1 MIASMTAFRRALAS
15 PATHFRTLHAI
26 IPQMVDGVPLVRR
39 TSRFAEAIG
48 TTAGGRQIVIYS
60 PLSARAIADVERTT
74 ERVCAIRSPYLGEY
88 RILCDEL
95 LFTDSLGE
103 SHTGDIIIEELPAGE
118 PFGIGSS
125 LSCHALGEGLVRLRE
140 HLQYIGFTHNNLR
153 AENIIV
159 GDDGR
164 LHPIRLHY
172 GRFGGAQDDFGPLF
186 DLVASLEG
194 AERSERGENKGKN
207 CENRG
212 ENGERSD
219 MVTRYDTVANEEQ
232 KQNMLAS
239 DAPSPAYR
247 ATATPATNVSA
258 GEIFAPH
265 EGFTRACRG
274 GRYGFFAVEDRATY
288 NRFGAADYGDEATDY
303 GVGATDY
310 GFGARAEGLRVA
322 IPFVYL
328 WADDFREGRA
338 IVETEQGVGVIDK
351 RGCEILP
358 AVFDDVRYDVSA
370 GCFEARLDE
379 QRLLFGYAGEP
390 IDNPAK

>member
-48 TTAGGRQIVIYS
+48 TITDGRQIIIYS
-60 PLSARAIADVERTT
+60 PLSARAIADVERTA
-74 ERVCAIRSPYLGEY
+74 ERVCAIRSPHLGEY
-88 RILCDEL
+88 RILRDEL

-118 PFGIGSS
+118 PFGFGSS
-125 LSCHALGEGLVRLRE
+125 QSSHALGEGLVRLRE
-140 HLQYIGFTHNNLR
+140 HLQHIGFTHNNLR

-172 GRFGGAQDDFGPLF
+172 GRFGGAYDDFGPLF
-186 DLVASLEG
+186 DLVASLER
-194 AERSERGENKGKN
+194 AERSE
-207 CENRG
+207 
-212 ENGERSD
+212 NGERGD
-219 MVTRYDTVANEEQ
+219 VVTRYDTDANEEQ

-247 ATATPATNVSA
+247 ATATPATNDSA
-258 GEIFAPH
+258 DEIFAPH
-265 EGFTRACRG
+265 EGFARARRG
-274 GRYGFFAVEDRATY
+274 GRYGFFAVEDRASA
-288 NRFGAADYGDEATDY
+288 NRFEATDD
-303 GVGATDY
+303 GVGTTDD
-310 GFGARAEGLRVA
+310 GFWAQAEGLRVA

-338 IVETEQGVGVIDK
+338 VVETEQGVGVIDK

>member
-48 TTAGGRQIVIYS
+48 TITGGRQIIIYS
-60 PLSARAIADVERTT
+60 PLSARAIADVERTA
-74 ERVCAIRSPYLGEY
+74 ERVCAIRSPHLGEY
-88 RILCDEL
+88 RILRGEL

-118 PFGIGSS
+118 PFGFGSS
-125 LSCHALGEGLVRLRE
+125 QSSHALGEGLVRLRE
-140 HLQYIGFTHNNLR
+140 HLQHIGFTHNNLR

-172 GRFGGAQDDFGPLF
+172 GRFDGAHDDFGPLF
-186 DLVASLEG
+186 DLVASLER
-194 AERSERGENKGKN
+194 AE
-207 CENRG
+207 RG

-219 MVTRYDTVANEEQ
+219 VVTRYDTVANEEQ

-247 ATATPATNVSA
+247 ATATPATNDSA
-258 GEIFAPH
+258 DEIFAPH
-265 EGFTRACRG
+265 EGFARARRG
-274 GRYGFFAVEDRATY
+274 GRYGFFAAADRATDNLLCATD
-288 NRFGAADYGDEATDY
+288 NRFDT
-303 GVGATDY
+303 TDY
-310 GFGARAEGLRVA
+310 GFGAQAEGLHVA

-338 IVETEQGVGVIDK
+338 VVETEQGVGVIDK

>member
-26 IPQMVDGVPLVRR
+26 IPQMVDDVPLVRR

-48 TTAGGRQIVIYS
+48 TTAGGRQIIIYS
-60 PLSARAIADVERTT
+60 PLSARAIADVERTA
-74 ERVCAIRSPYLGEY
+74 ERVCAIRSPHLGEY
-88 RILCDEL
+88 RILRGEL

-118 PFGIGSS
+118 PFGFGSS
-125 LSCHALGEGLVRLRE
+125 QSSHALGEGLLRLRE
-140 HLQYIGFTHNNLR
+140 HLQHIGFTHNNLR

-172 GRFGGAQDDFGPLF
+172 GRFGGAHDDFGPLF
-186 DLVASLEG
+186 DLVASLER
-194 AERSERGENKGKN
+194 AERS
-207 CENRG
+207 

-219 MVTRYDTVANEEQ
+219 VVTRYDTVANEEQ

-247 ATATPATNVSA
+247 ATATPATNDSA
-258 GEIFAPH
+258 DEIFAPH
-265 EGFTRACRG
+265 EGFARARRG

-288 NRFGAADYGDEATDY
+288 KRFGATDD
-303 GVGATDY
+303 GVGTTDD
-310 GFGARAEGLRVA
+310 GFGVQAEGLRVA

-338 IVETEQGVGVIDK
+338 VVETEQGVGVIDK
-351 RGCEILP
+351 CGCEILP

>member
-48 TTAGGRQIVIYS
+48 TTAGGRQIIIYS
-60 PLSARAIADVERTT
+60 PLSARAIADVERTA
-74 ERVCAIRSPYLGEY
+74 ERVCAIRSPHLGEY
-88 RILCDEL
+88 RILRDEL

-118 PFGIGSS
+118 PFGFGSS
-125 LSCHALGEGLVRLRE
+125 QSSHALGEGLVRLRE
-140 HLQYIGFTHNNLR
+140 HLQHIGFTHNNLR

-172 GRFGGAQDDFGPLF
+172 GRFGGAYDDFGPLF
-186 DLVASLEG
+186 DLVASLER
-194 AERSERGENKGKN
+194 AERR
-207 CENRG
+207 

-219 MVTRYDTVANEEQ
+219 VVTRYDTDENEEQ

-247 ATATPATNVSA
+247 ATATPATNDSA
-258 GEIFAPH
+258 DEIFAPH
-265 EGFTRACRG
+265 EGFARARRG
-274 GRYGFFAVEDRATY
+274 GRYGFFAVEDRATD
-288 NRFGAADYGDEATDY
+288 NRFEATDNC
-303 GVGATDY
+303 VGATDD
-310 GFGARAEGLRVA
+310 GFWAQAEGLRVA

-338 IVETEQGVGVIDK
+338 VVETEQGVGVIDK
-351 RGCEILP
+351 CGCEILP

>member
-48 TTAGGRQIVIYS
+48 TTAGGRQIIIYS
-60 PLSARAIADVERTT
+60 PLSARAIADVERTA
-74 ERVCAIRSPYLGEY
+74 ERVCAIRSPHLGEY
-88 RILCDEL
+88 RILRDEL
-95 LFTDSLGE
+95 LFTNSLGE
-103 SHTGDIIIEELPAGE
+103 SHTGNIIIEELPAGE
-118 PFGIGSS
+118 PFGFGSS
-125 LSCHALGEGLVRLRE
+125 QSSHALGEGLVRLRE
-140 HLQYIGFTHNNLR
+140 HLQHISFTHNNLR

-172 GRFGGAQDDFGPLF
+172 GRFGGAYDDFGPLF
-186 DLVASLEG
+186 DLVASLER
-194 AERSERGENKGKN
+194 AERSENGERSENKGKN

-219 MVTRYDTVANEEQ
+219 VVTRYDTVANEEQ

-247 ATATPATNVSA
+247 VTATPATNYSA
-258 GEIFAPH
+258 DEIFAPH
-265 EGFTRACRG
+265 EGFARARRG
-274 GRYGFFAVEDRATY
+274 GRYGFFAVEDRATD
-288 NRFGAADYGDEATDY
+288 NRFGATDD
-303 GVGATDY
+303 GVGVTDY
-310 GFGARAEGLRVA
+310 GFGARAEGLHVA

-338 IVETEQGVGVIDK
+338 VVETEQGVGVIDK

>member
-48 TTAGGRQIVIYS
+48 TITGGRQIIIYS
-60 PLSARAIADVERTT
+60 PLSARAIADVERTA
-74 ERVCAIRSPYLGEY
+74 ERVCAIRSPHLGEY
-88 RILCDEL
+88 RILRDEL

-118 PFGIGSS
+118 PFGFGSS
-125 LSCHALGEGLVRLRE
+125 QSSHTLGEGLLRLRE
-140 HLQYIGFTHNNLR
+140 HLQHIGFTHNNLR

-172 GRFGGAQDDFGPLF
+172 GRFGGAHDDFGPLF
-186 DLVASLEG
+186 DLVASLER
-194 AERSERGENKGKN
+194 AERSEGG
-207 CENRG
+207 ENRG
-212 ENGERSD
+212 ENGEKSD
-219 MVTRYDTVANEEQ
+219 VVTRYDTDANEEQ

-247 ATATPATNVSA
+247 ATATPATNDSA
-258 GEIFAPH
+258 DEIFAPH
-265 EGFTRACRG
+265 EGFARARRG
-274 GRYGFFAVEDRATY
+274 GRYGFFAVEDRATD
-288 NRFGAADYGDEATDY
+288 NRFGAIDDGI
-303 GVGATDY
+303 GVTDY
-310 GFGARAEGLRVA
+310 GFGVQAEGLQVA

-338 IVETEQGVGVIDK
+338 VVETEQGVGVIDK

>member
-48 TTAGGRQIVIYS
+48 TTAGGRQIIIYS
-60 PLSARAIADVERTT
+60 PLSARAIADVERTA
-74 ERVCAIRSPYLGEY
+74 ERVCAIRSPHLGEY
-88 RILCDEL
+88 RILRDEL

-118 PFGIGSS
+118 PFGFGSS
-125 LSCHALGEGLVRLRE
+125 QSSHALGEGLVRLRE
-140 HLQYIGFTHNNLR
+140 HLQHIGFTHNNLR

-172 GRFGGAQDDFGPLF
+172 GRFGGAHDDFGPLF
-186 DLVASLEG
+186 DLVASLER
-194 AERSERGENKGKN
+194 AERSERGE
-207 CENRG
+207 RG
-212 ENGERSD
+212 D
-219 MVTRYDTVANEEQ
+219 VVTRYDTDANEEQ

-247 ATATPATNVSA
+247 ATATPATNDSA
-258 GEIFAPH
+258 DEIFAPH
-265 EGFTRACRG
+265 EGFARARRG
-274 GRYGFFAVEDRATY
+274 GRYGFFAVEDRATD
-288 NRFGAADYGDEATDY
+288 NRFEATDNC
-303 GVGATDY
+303 VGTTDD
-310 GFGARAEGLRVA
+310 GFWAQAEGLRVA

-338 IVETEQGVGVIDK
+338 VVETEQGVGVIDK
-351 RGCEILP
+351 CGCEILP

>member
-48 TTAGGRQIVIYS
+48 TIAGGRQIIIYS
-60 PLSARAIADVERTT
+60 PLSARAIADVERTA
-74 ERVCAIRSPYLGEY
+74 ERVCAIRSPHLGEY
-88 RILCDEL
+88 RILRGEL

-118 PFGIGSS
+118 PFGFGSS
-125 LSCHALGEGLVRLRE
+125 QSSHALGEGLVRLRE
-140 HLQYIGFTHNNLR
+140 HLQHIGFTHNNLR

-172 GRFGGAQDDFGPLF
+172 GCFGGAHDDFGPLF
-186 DLVASLEG
+186 DLVASLERAERG
-194 AERSERGENKGKN
+194 ERSER
-207 CENRG
+207 
-212 ENGERSD
+212 SD
-219 MVTRYDTVANEEQ
+219 VVTRYDTVANEEQ

-247 ATATPATNVSA
+247 ATATPATNDSA
-258 GEIFAPH
+258 DEIFAPH
-265 EGFTRACRG
+265 EGFARARRG

-288 NRFGAADYGDEATDY
+288 NRFGATYNCVGTTD
-303 GVGATDY
+303 D
-310 GFGARAEGLRVA
+310 GFGAQAEGLRVA

-338 IVETEQGVGVIDK
+338 VVETEQGVGVIDK
-351 RGCEILP
+351 CGCEILP

>member
-26 IPQMVDGVPLVRR
+26 IPQMVDGVPLVQR

-48 TTAGGRQIVIYS
+48 TIAGGRQIIIYS
-60 PLSARAIADVERTT
+60 PLSARAIADVERTA
-74 ERVCAIRSPYLGEY
+74 ERVCAIRSPHLGEY
-88 RILCDEL
+88 RILRDEL

-118 PFGIGSS
+118 PFGFGSS
-125 LSCHALGEGLVRLRE
+125 QSSHTLGEGLVRLRE
-140 HLQYIGFTHNNLR
+140 HLQHIGFTHNNLR

-172 GRFGGAQDDFGPLF
+172 GRFGGAYDDFGPLF
-186 DLVASLEG
+186 DLVASLER
-194 AERSERGENKGKN
+194 AERGE
-207 CENRG
+207 RG
-212 ENGERSD
+212 ERGD
-219 MVTRYDTVANEEQ
+219 VVTRYDTDENDGQ

-239 DAPSPAYR
+239 DALSPAYR
-247 ATATPATNVSA
+247 ATATPATNDSA
-258 GEIFAPH
+258 DEIFAPH
-265 EGFTRACRG
+265 EGFARARRG
-274 GRYGFFAVEDRATY
+274 GRYGFFAAADRVTDNLFCATD
-288 NRFGAADYGDEATDY
+288 NRFEATD
-303 GVGATDY
+303 D
-310 GFGARAEGLRVA
+310 GFGAQAEGLRVA

-338 IVETEQGVGVIDK
+338 VVETEQGVGVIDK

-379 QRLLFGYAGEP
+379 QQLLFGYAGEP

>member
-48 TTAGGRQIVIYS
+48 TIAGGRQIIIYS
-60 PLSARAIADVERTT
+60 PLSARAIADVERTA
-74 ERVCAIRSPYLGEY
+74 ERVCAIRSPHLGEY
-88 RILCDEL
+88 RILRGEL

-118 PFGIGSS
+118 PFGFGSS
-125 LSCHALGEGLVRLRE
+125 QSSHALGEGLVRLRE
-140 HLQYIGFTHNNLR
+140 HLQHIGFTHNNLR

-172 GRFGGAQDDFGPLF
+172 GRFGGAHDDFGPLF
-186 DLVASLEG
+186 DLVASLER
-194 AERSERGENKGKN
+194 AERG
-207 CENRG
+207 
-212 ENGERSD
+212 D
-219 MVTRYDTVANEEQ
+219 VMTRYDTVANEEQ

-247 ATATPATNVSA
+247 ATATPATNDSA
-258 GEIFAPH
+258 DEIFAPH
-265 EGFTRACRG
+265 EGFARARRG
-274 GRYGFFAVEDRATY
+274 GRYGFFAVEDRATD
-288 NRFGAADYGDEATDY
+288 NRFGATDD
-303 GVGATDY
+303 GVGVTDD
-310 GFGARAEGLRVA
+310 GFGARAEGLHVA

-338 IVETEQGVGVIDK
+338 VVETEQGVGVIDK

>member
-48 TTAGGRQIVIYS
+48 TITGGRQIIIYS
-60 PLSARAIADVERTT
+60 PLSARAIADVERTA
-74 ERVCAIRSPYLGEY
+74 ERVCAIRSPHLGEY
-88 RILCDEL
+88 RILRDEL

-118 PFGIGSS
+118 PFGFGSS
-125 LSCHALGEGLVRLRE
+125 QSSHALGEGLVRLRE
-140 HLQYIGFTHNNLR
+140 HLQHIGFTHNNLR

-172 GRFGGAQDDFGPLF
+172 GRFGGANDDFGPLF
-186 DLVASLEG
+186 DLVASLER
-194 AERSERGENKGKN
+194 AERR
-207 CENRG
+207 
-212 ENGERSD
+212 ENGERGD
-219 MVTRYDTVANEEQ
+219 VVTRYDTDENDGQ

-247 ATATPATNVSA
+247 ATATPATNDSA
-258 GEIFAPH
+258 DEIFAPH
-265 EGFTRACRG
+265 EGFARARRG

-288 NRFGAADYGDEATDY
+288 NRFEATDD
-303 GVGATDY
+303 GVGVTDD
-310 GFGARAEGLRVA
+310 GFWAQAEGLCVA

-338 IVETEQGVGVIDK
+338 VVETEQGVGVIDK
-351 RGCEILP
+351 CGCEILP

>member
-48 TTAGGRQIVIYS
+48 TITDGRQIIIYS
-60 PLSARAIADVERTT
+60 PLSARAIADVERTA
-74 ERVCAIRSPYLGEY
+74 ERVCAIRSPHLGEY
-88 RILCDEL
+88 RILRGEL

-118 PFGIGSS
+118 PFGFGSS
-125 LSCHALGEGLVRLRE
+125 QSSHALGEGLVRLRE
-140 HLQYIGFTHNNLR
+140 HLQHIGFTHNNLR

-172 GRFGGAQDDFGPLF
+172 GRFGGAHDDFGPLF
-186 DLVASLEG
+186 DLVASLER
-194 AERSERGENKGKN
+194 AE
-207 CENRG
+207 RG

-219 MVTRYDTVANEEQ
+219 VVTRYDTVANEEQ
-232 KQNMLAS
+232 KKNMLAS

-247 ATATPATNVSA
+247 ATATPATNDSA
-258 GEIFAPH
+258 DEIFAPH
-265 EGFTRACRG
+265 EGFARARRG
-274 GRYGFFAVEDRATY
+274 GRYGFFAVEDRATD
-288 NRFGAADYGDEATDY
+288 NRFEATD
-303 GVGATDY
+303 D
-310 GFGARAEGLRVA
+310 GFWAQAEGLRVA

-338 IVETEQGVGVIDK
+338 VVETEQGVGVIDK
-351 RGCEILP
+351 CGCEILP

>member
-48 TTAGGRQIVIYS
+48 TIAGGRQIIIYS
-60 PLSARAIADVERTT
+60 PLSARAIADVERTA
-74 ERVCAIRSPYLGEY
+74 ERVCAIRSPHLGEY
-88 RILCDEL
+88 RILRDEL

-118 PFGIGSS
+118 PFGFGSS
-125 LSCHALGEGLVRLRE
+125 QSSHALGEGLVRLRE

-172 GRFGGAQDDFGPLF
+172 GRFGGAHDDFGPLF
-186 DLVASLEG
+186 DLVASLER
-194 AERSERGENKGKN
+194 AERGERG
-207 CENRG
+207 ENRG
-212 ENGERSD
+212 ENGERGD
-219 MVTRYDTVANEEQ
+219 VVTRYDTVANEEQ

-247 ATATPATNVSA
+247 ATATPATNDSA
-258 GEIFAPH
+258 DEIFAPH
-265 EGFTRACRG
+265 EGFARARRG
-274 GRYGFFAVEDRATY
+274 GRYGFFAVEDRASA
-288 NRFGAADYGDEATDY
+288 NRFGATDD
-303 GVGATDY
+303 GVGVTDD

-338 IVETEQGVGVIDK
+338 VVETEQGVGVIDK

>member
-48 TTAGGRQIVIYS
+48 TTAGGRQIIIYS
-60 PLSARAIADVERTT
+60 PLSARAIADVERTA
-74 ERVCAIRSPYLGEY
+74 ERVCAIRSSHLGEY
-88 RILCDEL
+88 RILRDEL
-95 LFTDSLGE
+95 LFTDSLSE

-118 PFGIGSS
+118 PFGFGSS
-125 LSCHALGEGLVRLRE
+125 QSSHALGEGLVRLRE
-140 HLQYIGFTHNNLR
+140 HLQHIDFTHNNLR

-172 GRFGGAQDDFGPLF
+172 GRFGGAHDDFGPLF
-186 DLVASLEG
+186 DLVASLER
-194 AERSERGENKGKN
+194 AERSERGE
-207 CENRG
+207 RS
-212 ENGERSD
+212 ERSNV
-219 MVTRYDTVANEEQ
+219 VTRYDTDENEEQ
-232 KQNMLAS
+232 KKNMLAS
-239 DAPSPAYR
+239 DALSPAYR
-247 ATATPATNVSA
+247 VTATPATNDSA
-258 GEIFAPH
+258 DEIFAPH
-265 EGFTRACRG
+265 EGFARARRG
-274 GRYGFFAVEDRATY
+274 GRYGFFAVEDRATD
-288 NRFGAADYGDEATDY
+288 NRFGATDD
-303 GVGATDY
+303 GVGVTDY
-310 GFGARAEGLRVA
+310 GFGVQAEGLRVA

-338 IVETEQGVGVIDK
+338 VVETEQGVGVIDK

-370 GCFEARLDE
+370 GCFEAQLDE

>member
-48 TTAGGRQIVIYS
+48 TITDGRQIIIYS
-60 PLSARAIADVERTT
+60 PLSARAIADVERTA
-74 ERVCAIRSPYLGEY
+74 ERVCAIRSPHLGEY
-88 RILCDEL
+88 RILRGEL

-118 PFGIGSS
+118 PFGFGSS
-125 LSCHALGEGLVRLRE
+125 QSSHALGEGLVRLRE
-140 HLQYIGFTHNNLR
+140 HLQHIGFTHNNLR

-172 GRFGGAQDDFGPLF
+172 GRFGGAHDDFGPLF
-186 DLVASLEG
+186 DLVASLER
-194 AERSERGENKGKN
+194 AERGEKG
-207 CENRG
+207 ENRG
-212 ENGERSD
+212 ENGEKSD
-219 MVTRYDTVANEEQ
+219 VVTRYDTVANEEQ

-247 ATATPATNVSA
+247 VTATPATNDSA
-258 GEIFAPH
+258 DEIFAPH
-265 EGFTRACRG
+265 EGFARARRG
-274 GRYGFFAVEDRATY
+274 GRYGFFAVEDRATD
-288 NRFGAADYGDEATDY
+288 NRFGATDD
-303 GVGATDY
+303 GVGVTDY
-310 GFGARAEGLRVA
+310 GFEAQAEGLRVA

-338 IVETEQGVGVIDK
+338 VVENEQGVGVIDK

>member
-1 MIASMTAFRRALAS
+1 
-15 PATHFRTLHAI
+15 
-26 IPQMVDGVPLVRR
+26 MVDGVPLVRR

-48 TTAGGRQIVIYS
+48 TITGGRQIIIYS
-60 PLSARAIADVERTT
+60 PLSARAIADVERTA
-74 ERVCAIRSPYLGEY
+74 ERVCAIRSPHLGEY
-88 RILCDEL
+88 RILRDEL

-118 PFGIGSS
+118 PFGFGSS
-125 LSCHALGEGLVRLRE
+125 QSSHALGEGLVRLRE
-140 HLQYIGFTHNNLR
+140 HLQHIGFTHNNLR

-172 GRFGGAQDDFGPLF
+172 GRFGGAYDDFGPLF
-186 DLVASLEG
+186 DLVASLER
-194 AERSERGENKGKN
+194 AERS
-207 CENRG
+207 
-212 ENGERSD
+212 D
-219 MVTRYDTVANEEQ
+219 VVTRYDTVANEEQ
-232 KQNMLAS
+232 KQNILAC

-247 ATATPATNVSA
+247 ATATPATNDSA
-258 GEIFAPH
+258 DEIFAPH
-265 EGFTRACRG
+265 EGFARARRG
-274 GRYGFFAVEDRATY
+274 GRYGFFAVEDRASA
-288 NRFGAADYGDEATDY
+288 NRFGTTD
-303 GVGATDY
+303 D
-310 GFGARAEGLRVA
+310 GFWARIEGLRVA
-322 IPFVYL
+322 ISFVYL

-338 IVETEQGVGVIDK
+338 VVETEQGVGVIDK

>member
-1 MIASMTAFRRALAS
+1 M
-15 PATHFRTLHAI
+15 
-26 IPQMVDGVPLVRR
+26 VRR

-48 TTAGGRQIVIYS
+48 TITGGRQIIIYS
-60 PLSARAIADVERTT
+60 PLSARAIADVERTA
-74 ERVCAIRSPYLGEY
+74 ERVCAIRSPHLGEY
-88 RILCDEL
+88 RILRDEL

-118 PFGIGSS
+118 PFGFGSS
-125 LSCHALGEGLVRLRE
+125 QSSHALGEGLVRLRE
-140 HLQYIGFTHNNLR
+140 HLQHIGFTHNNLR

-172 GRFGGAQDDFGPLF
+172 GRFGGAYDDFGPLF
-186 DLVASLEG
+186 DLVASLER
-194 AERSERGENKGKN
+194 AERSE
-207 CENRG
+207 
-212 ENGERSD
+212 NGERGD
-219 MVTRYDTVANEEQ
+219 VVTRYDTVANKEQ
-232 KQNMLAS
+232 KQNMLAC

-247 ATATPATNVSA
+247 ATATPATNDSA
-258 GEIFAPH
+258 DEIFAPH
-265 EGFTRACRG
+265 EGFARARRG
-274 GRYGFFAVEDRATY
+274 GRYGFFAVEDRTTDNLFCATD
-288 NRFGAADYGDEATDY
+288 NRFGATDNC
-303 GVGATDY
+303 VGTTDD
-310 GFGARAEGLRVA
+310 GFGARIEGLRVA

-338 IVETEQGVGVIDK
+338 VVETEQGVGVIDK
-351 RGCEILP
+351 CGCEILP